1 MRELP
6 STFGAA
12 VSVNLKFLAACFF
25 GWAAWYIWPTSPEWY
40 GLGVA
45 SFLLGCGALAHVVN
59 ALQLMGRVYKRE
71 KELRAY
77 MALGGAPKSSEM
89 ASPTELKNAGML

>member
-12 VSVNLKFLAACFF
+12 VSVNLKFLLACAF
-25 GWAAWYIWPTSPEWY
+25 GWAAWYIWPTTPEWY

-45 SFLLGCGALAHVVN
+45 SVLLGCGAFAHVVN
-59 ALQLMGRVYKRE
+59 ALQLMARVYKRE

-77 MALGGAPKSSEM
+77 MALGDEPKSSEM
-89 ASPTELKNAGML
+89 ASDAKLKEAGML

>member
-12 VSVNLKFLAACFF
+12 VSINAKFLMACFF
-25 GWAAWYIWPTSPEWY
+25 GWVAWSLWPTSPEWW
-40 GLGVA
+40 GLSVA
-45 SFLLGCGALAHVVN
+45 SFLLALGALAHVIN
-59 ALQLMGRVYKRE
+59 ALQLMARVYKRE

-77 MALGGAPKSSEM
+77 MALGNDPKSSEV
-89 ASPTELKNAGML
+89 ASDADLEEAGMR